1 VSDDLL
7 DIKSFLSDYKEREW
21 INKAAC
27 KGMDPS
33 IFFPERGDVATM
45 RLAKSVCSTCTVSEQ
60 CYNYGLMEQSGVWGG
75 FSTLQRQKSRG
86 LRSNHNKQ

>member
-1 VSDDLL
+1 MSDDLL

-21 INKAAC
+21 IHKAAC

-45 RLAKSVCSTCTVSEQ
+45 RLAKSICSKCTVSEQ
-60 CYNYGLMEQSGVWGG
+60 CYSYGLKEQTGVWGG
-75 FSTLQRQKSRG
+75 MSTLQRQQSRG
-86 LRSNHNKQ
+86 LRINHNKH